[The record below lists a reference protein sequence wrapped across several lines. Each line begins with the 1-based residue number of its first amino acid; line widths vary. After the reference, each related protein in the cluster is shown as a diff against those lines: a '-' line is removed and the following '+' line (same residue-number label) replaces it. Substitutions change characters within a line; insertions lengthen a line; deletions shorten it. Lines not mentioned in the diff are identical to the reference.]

1 MKSPIL
7 GAAYVARSTNAADNR
22 LVNLYPESTPDG
34 GKTAAYFQ
42 RVPGIRPRL
51 TFAGTGSVRG
61 MWVVKNVLYAVVGSR
76 FVSVANLIADESFV
90 VGQIPPDIVVTTIS
104 TSISGS
110 GPVSMVDNGTQIFIA
125 TNPDGYIYNINTT
138 AFAKIGDPDFPGA
151 VTVGYVNGYFVFN
164 EPNSQRVW
172 VTELFDGSS
181 VEPLSFASAEASPD
195 NVVSLIIDHKEIWIF
210 GTNSTE
216 VWYDAG
222 QPDYPL
228 APIQGAFLETGC
240 AAPYSVAKMDNSVF
254 WLGSDARGFG
264 MVYRA
269 RGYQPQRISTHAIE
283 YAIQSYGTIS
293 DAIGFTYQQDGHMF
307 YVLTFPTANVTW
319 VYDAATQMWH
329 QRGYMDSV
337 TGQLKRHTPTCMAAL
352 GSRVYVG
359 HDTLLVIGY
368 YDFSFFNF
376 EFYNTR
382 PQTWLRSW
390 RALPTN
396 ENNLK
401 RTAQHSLQLDCE
413 AGTSEIPPPL
423 QPAPGVQGPPWEVRT
438 SDGTIYNVTNPAVLR
453 SNGVP
458 VLFANPQFNLG
469 PAGIAYSPGSH
480 LIASL
485 RWSDDGGHTWSS
497 LHNASMGFEGQTGKR
512 VIWRRLGMT
521 QKLRDRVYEVSGSGY
536 GRVAIMG
543 AELIASGTNA

>member
-7 GAAYVARSTNAADNR
+7 GAAYVARSINAADNR
-22 LVNLYPESTPDG
+22 LINMYPESTPDG

-42 RVPGIRPRL
+42 RVPGIL
-51 TFAGTGSVRG
+51 TYVTLGVTGYIRG
-61 MWVVKNVLYAVVGSR
+61 MWVVKGVLYAVAGSQLISITTTNT
-76 FVSVANLIADESFV
+76 SVI
-90 VGQIPPDIVVTTIS
+90 GTGITGT
-104 TSISGS
+104 

-125 TNPDGYIYNINTT
+125 ANPDGYIYNINTT
-138 AFAKIGDPDFPGA
+138 AFAKINDFDFPGA
-151 VTVGYVNGYFVFN
+151 VTVGYINGYFVFN

-181 VEPLSFASAEASPD
+181 IDPLSFASAEASPD
-195 NVVSLIIDHKEIWIF
+195 NVVALIVDHKEIWIF
-210 GTNSTE
+210 GNNSTE

-240 AAPYSVAKMDNSVF
+240 VAPYSVAKMDNSVF
-254 WLGSDARGFG
+254 WLGTDARGFG

-283 YAIQSYGTIS
+283 YAIQSYGTLS
-293 DAIGFTYQQDGHMF
+293 DAIGYTYQQDGHMF

-319 VYDAATQMWH
+319 VYDASTQMWH
-329 QRGYMDSV
+329 QRGYTQTAGLNFGAPAIVSDDS
-337 TGQLKRHTPTCMAAL
+337 LRRHIPSCMAVFDNKIL
-352 GSRVYVG
+352 VG
-359 HDTLLVIGY
+359 HSSLPIIGY
-368 YDFSFFNF
+368 YTFDVNF
-376 EFYNTR
+376 EFYGYNQ
-382 PQTWLRSW
+382 QTWLRSW

-413 AGTSEIPPPL
+413 AGTSTAPL
-423 QPAPGVQGPPWEVRT
+423 PTQPVPGVQGPPWEVRT

-458 VLFANPQFNLG
+458 VIFTDPQFSLRSAG
-469 PAGIAYSPGSH
+469 PNFAIAAMN
-480 LIASL
+480 ASL
-485 RWSDDGGHTWSS
+485 RWSDDGGHTWSN
-497 LHNASMGFEGQTGKR
+497 LHTVSMGYQGQTGKR

-521 QKLRDRVYEVSGSGY
+521 QKLRDRVYEVSGAGY
-536 GRVAIMG
+536 GNVAIMG

>member
-22 LVNLYPESTPDG
+22 LVNMYPESTPDG

-42 RVPGIRPRL
+42 RVPGITSYVNL
-51 TFAGTGSVRG
+51 GVSGYVRG
-61 MWVVKNVLYAVVGSR
+61 MWVVKNVLYAVAGSTL
-76 FVSVANLIADESFV
+76 FSID
-90 VGQIPPDIVVTTIS
+90 TTAATTTVRGTGI
-104 TSISGS
+104 TGT
-110 GPVSMVDNGTQIFIA
+110 GPVSMVDNGAQIFIA
-125 TNPDGYIYNINTT
+125 ANPDGYIYNINTT
-138 AFAKIGDPDFPGA
+138 AFAQIGDPDFPGA
-151 VTVGYVNGYFVFN
+151 VTVGYINGYFVFN

-181 VEPLSFASAEASPD
+181 IDPLSFASAEASPD
-195 NVVSLIIDHKEIWIF
+195 NVVSLIVDHKEIWIF
-210 GTNSTE
+210 GNNSTE

-254 WLGSDARGFG
+254 WLGTDARGAG

-283 YAIQSYGTIS
+283 YAIQSYSTIS
-293 DAIGFTYQQDGHMF
+293 DAIAYTYQQDGHMF

-319 VYDAATQMWH
+319 VFDAATQMWH
-329 QRGYMDSV
+329 QRAYLATT
-337 TGQLKRHTPTCMAAL
+337 TGQLNRHTPTCMAAL
-352 GSRVYVG
+352 GARVYVG
-359 HDTLLVIGY
+359 HNTESRIGY
-368 YDFSFFNF
+368 YDFSRWV
-376 EFYNTR
+376 EFSNQR
-382 PQTWLRSW
+382 RQPWLRSW

-413 AGTSEIPPPL
+413 AGTSSIA
-423 QPAPGVQGPPWEVRT
+423 QPAPAAPGVQGPPWSVLT
-438 SDGTIYNVTNPAVLR
+438 SDGVEYAVTNPVVLT
-453 SNGVP
+453 SNGTAY
-458 VLFANPQFNLG
+458 LFQNAEFAIETQP
-469 PAGIAYSPGSH
+469 SS
-480 LIASL
+480 LIEMNASL
-485 RWSDDGGHTWSS
+485 RWSDDGGHTWSN
-497 LHNASMGFEGQTGKR
+497 LHTASMGFLGQTGRR

-521 QKLRDRVYEVSGSGY
+521 QKLRDRVYEVSGAGSGN
-536 GRVAIMG
+536 VAIMG

>member
-7 GAAYVARSTNAADNR
+7 GAAYVARSINAADNR
-22 LVNLYPESTPDG
+22 LINMYPESTPDG

-42 RVPGIRPRL
+42 RVPGIL
-51 TFAGTGSVRG
+51 TYVTLGVTGYIRG
-61 MWVVKNVLYAVVGSR
+61 MWVVKGVLYAVAGSQLISITTTNT
-76 FVSVANLIADESFV
+76 SVI
-90 VGQIPPDIVVTTIS
+90 GTGITGT
-104 TSISGS
+104 

-125 TNPDGYIYNINTT
+125 ANPDGYIYNINTT

-151 VTVGYVNGYFVFN
+151 VTVGYINGYFVFN

-181 VEPLSFASAEASPD
+181 IDPLSFASAEASPD
-195 NVVSLIIDHKEIWIF
+195 NVVSLIVDHKEIWIF
-210 GTNSTE
+210 GNNSTE

-228 APIQGAFLETGC
+228 APIQGAFIETGC
-240 AAPYSVAKMDNSVF
+240 AAPYSVAKMDSSVF
-254 WLGSDARGFG
+254 WLGTDARGAG

-283 YAIQSYGTIS
+283 YAIQSYGTLS
-293 DAIGFTYQQDGHMF
+293 DAIGYTYQQDGHMF

-319 VYDAATQMWH
+319 VYDASTQMWH
-329 QRGYMDSV
+329 QRGYTQTAGLNFGAPAIVSDDS
-337 TGQLKRHTPTCMAAL
+337 LRRHIPSCMAVFDNKIL
-352 GSRVYVG
+352 VG
-359 HDTLLVIGY
+359 HSSLPIIGY
-368 YDFSFFNF
+368 YTFDVNF
-376 EFYNTR
+376 EFYGYNQ
-382 PQTWLRSW
+382 QTWLRSW

-413 AGTSEIPPPL
+413 AGTSTAPL
-423 QPAPGVQGPPWEVRT
+423 PIQPVPGVQGPPWEVRT

-458 VLFANPQFNLG
+458 VIFTDPQFSLRSAG
-469 PAGIAYSPGSH
+469 PNFAIAAMN
-480 LIASL
+480 ASL
-485 RWSDDGGHTWSS
+485 RWSDDGGHTWSN
-497 LHNASMGFEGQTGKR
+497 LHTVSMGYQGQTGKR

-521 QKLRDRVYEVSGSGY
+521 QKLRDRVYEVSGAGY
-536 GRVAIMG
+536 GNVAIMG

>member
-7 GAAYVARSTNAADNR
+7 GAAYVARSINAADNR
-22 LVNLYPESTPDG
+22 LINMYPESTPDG

-42 RVPGIRPRL
+42 RVPSILSYVNFG
-51 TFAGTGSVRG
+51 GSGSIRG
-61 MWVVKNVLYAVVGSR
+61 MWVVKGVLYAVAGSELY
-76 FVSVANLIADESFV
+76 SIDSNS
-90 VGQIPPDIVVTTIS
+90 TILRG
-104 TSISGS
+104 TNITGT
-110 GPVSMVDNGTQIFIA
+110 GPVSMTDNGTQIFIA
-125 TNPDGYIYNINTT
+125 ANPDGYIYNIDTT
-138 AFAKIGDPDFPGA
+138 AFAKINDFDFPGA
-151 VTVGYVNGYFVFN
+151 VTVGYINGYFVFN

-172 VTELFDGSS
+172 VTELFDGTSI
-181 VEPLSFASAEASPD
+181 EPLSFASAEASPD
-195 NVVSLIIDHKEIWIF
+195 NVVSLIVDHKEIWIF
-210 GTNSTE
+210 GNNSTE

-254 WLGSDARGFG
+254 WLGTDARGAG

-283 YAIQSYGTIS
+283 YAIQSYSTIS
-293 DAIGFTYQQDGHMF
+293 DAIAYTYQQDGHMF

-329 QRGYMDSV
+329 QRGYISD
-337 TGQLKRHTPTCMAAL
+337 TTDQLNRHTPSCMATI
-352 GSRVYVG
+352 GTRVYVG
-359 HDTLLVIGY
+359 HSSQREIGY
-368 YDFSFFNF
+368 YNFNF
-376 EFYNTR
+376 DFGNYEFSNER
-382 PQTWLRSW
+382 RQVWLRSW
-390 RALPTN
+390 RALPSG

-413 AGTSEIPPPL
+413 AGTSYVPLPL

-438 SDGTIYNVTNPAVLR
+438 SDGTIYNVITPVVLR
-453 SNGVP
+453 SNGTP
-458 VLFANPQFNLG
+458 VVFVNPQFNIG
-469 PAGIAYSPGSH
+469 PAGFASNNP
-480 LIASL
+480 LLNASL
-485 RWSDDGGHTWSS
+485 RWSDDGGHTWSN
-497 LHNASMGFEGQTGKR
+497 LHTVPMGFQGQTGRR

-521 QKLRDRVYEVSGSGY
+521 QKLRDRVYEVSGSGF
-536 GRVAIMG
+536 GNVAIMG

>member
-22 LVNLYPESTPDG
+22 LINMYPESTPDG

-42 RVPGIRPRL
+42 RVPGIL
-51 TFAGTGSVRG
+51 TYVTLGVTGYIRG
-61 MWVVKNVLYAVVGSR
+61 MWVVKGVLYAVAGSQLISITTTNT
-76 FVSVANLIADESFV
+76 SVI
-90 VGQIPPDIVVTTIS
+90 GTGITG
-104 TSISGS
+104 TS
-110 GPVSMVDNGTQIFIA
+110 PVSMVDNGTQIFIA
-125 TNPDGYIYNINTT
+125 ANPDGYIYNINTT
-138 AFAKIGDPDFPGA
+138 AFAKINDFDFPGA
-151 VTVGYVNGYFVFN
+151 VTVGYINGYFVFN

-181 VEPLSFASAEASPD
+181 IDPLSFASAEASPD
-195 NVVSLIIDHKEIWIF
+195 NVVALIVDHKEIWIF
-210 GTNSTE
+210 GNNSTE

-240 AAPYSVAKMDNSVF
+240 VAPYSVAKMDNSVF
-254 WLGSDARGFG
+254 WLGTDARGFG

-283 YAIQSYGTIS
+283 YAIQSYGTLS
-293 DAIGFTYQQDGHMF
+293 DAIGYTYQQDGHMF
-307 YVLTFPTANVTW
+307 YVLTFPTADVTW

-329 QRGYMDSV
+329 QRGYTQTAGLNFGAPAIVSDDS
-337 TGQLKRHTPTCMAAL
+337 LRRHIPSCMAVFDNKIL
-352 GSRVYVG
+352 VG
-359 HDTLLVIGY
+359 HSSLPIIGY
-368 YDFSFFNF
+368 YTFDVNF
-376 EFYNTR
+376 EFYGYNQ
-382 PQTWLRSW
+382 QTWLRSW

-413 AGTSEIPPPL
+413 AGTSTAPL
-423 QPAPGVQGPPWEVRT
+423 PIQPVPGVQGPPWEVRT

-458 VLFANPQFNLG
+458 VIFTDPQFSLRSAG
-469 PAGIAYSPGSH
+469 PNFAIAAMN
-480 LIASL
+480 ASL
-485 RWSDDGGHTWSS
+485 RWSDDGGHTWSN
-497 LHNASMGFEGQTGKR
+497 LHTVSMGYQGQTGKR

-521 QKLRDRVYEVSGSGY
+521 QKLRDRVYEVSGAGY
-536 GRVAIMG
+536 GNVAIMG

>member
-22 LVNLYPESTPDG
+22 LVNMYPESTPDG

-42 RVPGIRPRL
+42 RVPSILQYANFG
-51 TFAGTGSVRG
+51 GSGSIRG
-61 MWVVKNVLYAVVGSR
+61 MWVVKGVLYAVAGSELY
-76 FVSVANLIADESFV
+76 SIDS
-90 VGQIPPDIVVTTIS
+90 VTTTLRGTGIAG
-104 TSISGS
+104 T

-125 TNPDGYIYNINTT
+125 TNPNGYIYNINTT
-138 AFAKIGDPDFPGA
+138 AFAQIGDPDFPGA
-151 VTVGYVNGYFVFN
+151 VTVGYINGYFVFN

-172 VTELFDGSS
+172 VTELFDGNSI
-181 VEPLSFASAEASPD
+181 EPLSFASAEASPD
-195 NVVSLIIDHKEIWIF
+195 NVVSLIVDHKEIWIF
-210 GTNSTE
+210 GNNSTE

-254 WLGSDARGFG
+254 WLGADARGFG

-283 YAIQSYGTIS
+283 YAIQSYNTIS
-293 DAIGFTYQQDGHMF
+293 DAIAYTYQQDGHMF

-329 QRGYMDSV
+329 QRGYETETSSE
-337 TGQLKRHTPTCMAAL
+337 LNRHTPSCMATD
-352 GSRVYVG
+352 GTRVYVG
-359 HDTLLVIGY
+359 HSSQRKIGY
-368 YDFSFFNF
+368 YNFNF
-376 EFYNTR
+376 DFGNYEFSTDR
-382 PQTWLRSW
+382 RQVWLRSW

-413 AGTSEIPPPL
+413 AGTSFTPLPL

-438 SDGTIYNVTNPAVLR
+438 SDGTIYNVTNPVVLR
-453 SNGVP
+453 SDGTAY
-458 VLFANPQFNLG
+458 LFQNPAFNIG
-469 PAGIAYSPGSH
+469 PAGFPQNGS
-480 LIASL
+480 IQMNASL
-485 RWSDDGGHTWSS
+485 RWSDDGGHTWSN
-497 LHNASMGFEGQTGKR
+497 LHTVSMGFQGQTGRR

-521 QKLRDRVYEVSGSGY
+521 QKLRDRVYEVSGSGV
-536 GRVAIMG
+536 GNVAIMG

>member
-22 LVNLYPESTPDG
+22 LINLYPESTPDV
-34 GKTAAYFQ
+34 GKTAAYLQ
-42 RVPGIRPRL
+42 RVPGIRQVISFIPSH
-51 TFAGTGSVRG
+51 TATVRG
-61 MWVVKNVLYAVVGSR
+61 LWVARDILYAVIGSSLYAYNFQYNSAGQ
-76 FVSVANLIADESFV
+76 FVSSTSTL
-90 VGQIPPDIVVTTIS
+90 IS
-104 TSISGS
+104 TNISGT
-110 GPVSMVDNGTQIFIA
+110 GPVSMVDNGSQIFIA

-138 AFAKIGDPDFPGA
+138 VFAKIGDPDFPGA
-151 VTVGYVNGYFVFN
+151 VTVGYINGYFVFN

-181 VEPLSFASAEASPD
+181 IEPLSFASAEASPD
-195 NVVSLIIDHKEIWIF
+195 NVVSLIVDHKEIWIF
-210 GTNSTE
+210 GNNSTE

-240 AAPYSVAKMDNSVF
+240 VAPYSVAKMDNSVF

-283 YAIQSYGTIS
+283 YAIQSYGTLS
-293 DAIGFTYQQDGHMF
+293 DAFGYTYQQDGHMF
-307 YVLTFPTANVTW
+307 YVLTFPSADATW
-319 VYDAATQMWH
+319 VYDAATNMWH
-329 QRGYMDSV
+329 QRQHVDGV
-337 TGQLKRHTPTCMAAL
+337 TGQMRRHSPSCAIAWKNRVFV
-352 GSRVYVG
+352 GDSFSRNIG
-359 HDTLLVIGY
+359 H
-368 YDFSFFNF
+368 YDFSIF
-376 EFYNTR
+376 EEFDFSR
-382 PQTWLRSW
+382 RQPWLRSW

-413 AGTSEIPPPL
+413 AATSNVPQPN

-438 SDGTIYNVTNPAVLR
+438 SDGTIYNVTNPVVLR
-453 SNGVP
+453 SNGTP
-458 VLFANPQFNLG
+458 VVFVNLPFNLG
-469 PAGIAYSPGSH
+469 PSGSIFN
-480 LIASL
+480 LGFQLNASL
-485 RWSDDGGHTWSS
+485 RWSDDGGHTWSNF
-497 LHNASMGFEGQTGKR
+497 HTTSMGFQGQTAKR

-521 QKLRDRVYEVSGSGY
+521 QKLRDRVYEVSGSGD